1 MAEPFTCNL
10 GVAEGQRPE
19 SHSLLR
25 APQVTWMNLSRLKK
39 SRLVELCYE
48 TDLDTRGKIPDLKQR
63 LIRLGH
69 WDLKYVRTRGGSR
82 SPYRYSDTE
91 QVSKEEINSFEVWL
105 KYLRERLEKDHLDL
119 ELDPCLRDYFD
130 RDVHPRSVYYFIKKG
145 WTFEQGMEFVRM
157 QG

>member
-1 MAEPFTCNL
+1 
-10 GVAEGQRPE
+10 
-19 SHSLLR
+19 
-25 APQVTWMNLSRLKK
+25 MNLSRLKK

-63 LIRLGH
+63 LIKIGH

-91 QVSKEEINSFEVWL
+91 QVSKEEINSFDVWL

-145 WTFEQGMEFVRM
+145 WTFEQGMEFVRNP
-157 QG
+157 